1 MMEVQVFGTKACNE
15 TKKALRF
22 FKERRIKTHFVDLK
36 ERAASQ
42 GELTRFA
49 QKFGAEAL
57 LDREGKR
64 FRDRGL
70 HVAHV
75 SEARILP
82 MLEEDPLLLVTP
94 LVRAGNLLSVGWN
107 EGEWR
112 ERVKATG
119 A

>member
-1 MMEVQVFGTKACNE
+1 MEVQVFGTKSCNE

-36 ERAASQ
+36 ERAASA
-42 GELTRFA
+42 GELKRFA
-49 QKFGAEAL
+49 QKFGAGAL

-64 FRDRGL
+64 FRERGL

-82 MLEEDPLLLVTP
+82 LLEEDPMLLKTP
-94 LVRAGNLLSVGWN
+94 LLRSGNVIAIGWD
-107 EGEWR
+107 EGQWR
-112 ERVKATG
+112 EWTKAQG
-119 A
+119 